1 MHLSVGDSTLH
12 VSTDILSEGLPRLTK
27 LIAFYLPQYHPIRE
41 NDEWWGKG
49 FTEWTNVVKAKPLFR
64 GHHQPDLP
72 ADLGFY
78 DLRLPEARE
87 AQADLARQYG
97 IHGFCYYHYWFNG
110 RRLLERPFNEVLAS
124 GRPGF
129 PFCLC
134 WANEHWTR
142 RWDGAELQILMAQ
155 TYSVQDDL
163 NHIRWLLKAF
173 EDHRY
178 IRVEGKPLFLVY
190 RAGDLPYASQTAESW
205 RKEAIKA
212 GIGDIFL
219 CTVESNFK
227 GSRVDPALIGFD
239 AAVEFQPSWARPSF
253 IQRAWERLL
262 REVSSKGRLNYSE
275 LVEQALQAPNPPYR
289 RFRCVTPS
297 WDNTPRR
304 RTTPFV
310 LVGSCPEKYAEWLE
324 AVIRHSQPVASG
336 DKLVFVN
343 AWNEWA
349 EGNHLEPCQ
358 RWGRA
363 YLEATRGVLDRL
375 DSQHIERASR
385 SSTLTS

>member
-1 MHLSVGDSTLH
+1 MHLSVGDSTLQ

-27 LIAFYLPQYHPIRE
+27 LIAFYLPQYQPIRE

-134 WANEHWTR
+134 LANEHWPR

-155 TYSVQDDL
+155 TYSLQDDL
-163 NHIRWLLKAF
+163 NHIRCLLNPF
-173 EDHRY
+173 E
-178 IRVEGKPLFLVY
+178 
-190 RAGDLPYASQTAESW
+190 
-205 RKEAIKA
+205 
-212 GIGDIFL
+212 
-219 CTVESNFK
+219 
-227 GSRVDPALIGFD
+227 VDPALIWFGG
-239 AAVEFQPSWARPSF
+239 AVEFQPSWARPSF

-324 AVIRHSQPVASG
+324 AVIRHSQPVAM
-336 DKLVFVN
+336 
-343 AWNEWA
+343 
-349 EGNHLEPCQ
+349 
-358 RWGRA
+358 
-363 YLEATRGVLDRL
+363 
-375 DSQHIERASR
+375 
-385 SSTLTS
+385 